1 MRPIAH
7 PNPTPNA
14 PESEERTLEHHR
26 LSTPLRPSDGTSNM
40 RRVGTVRDATH
51 AETDLLRLR
60 GVEMFSAGTQQR
72 ISGQSD
78 LSVTL

>member
-1 MRPIAH
+1 
-7 PNPTPNA
+7 
-14 PESEERTLEHHR
+14 
-26 LSTPLRPSDGTSNM
+26 M